1 MKIRALILALL
12 LMLSFTACSV
22 IKGDEVELPQRAEQE
37 AGDRSIE
44 ELRKECPEYFE
55 LSDFKGIEIYVWEMA
70 EGCYRCGMMSG
81 TNRNKTDEEIWDL
94 ANRSLSVNE
103 AKKIIKAL
111 HLEEEYLIVI
121 PVNQPVSSYMY
132 EIDDDYCKKAREL
145 FKDAAVKGVI

>member
-1 MKIRALILALL
+1 MKIRALIMVLL

-22 IKGDEVELPQRAEQE
+22 VRGEEMAPSQGAEQE
-37 AGDRSIE
+37 EGDRSLE
-44 ELRKECPEYFE
+44 ELKKAYPEYFE
-55 LSDFKGIEIYVWEMA
+55 MSAFKGIEVYVWEMA
-70 EGCYRCGMMSG
+70 EGYFRCGMMSG
-81 TNRNKTDEEIWDL
+81 TDRNKTEEEIWDL
-94 ANRSLSVNE
+94 ATRSLSVNE

-132 EIDDDYCKKAREL
+132 EIDDDYCRKAREL